1 MQYIITSIIGFLTG
15 ALGSLVAPW
24 IHWKLEIRK
33 EERNAKINLI
43 HDLRIYLE
51 NNEPKN
57 EQFLRSTNY
66 IKIRPFLS
74 STFINELEEMS
85 AHIIHVNTIRSFY
98 KEKFLTEL
106 ETIEENWKIG
116 IAKKNKKHKGYNVG
130 AKNQVAIEI
139 KET

>member
-1 MQYIITSIIGFLTG
+1 MQYIITSIIGLLTG

-33 EERNAKINLI
+33 QERNAKINLI

-57 EQFLRSTNY
+57 EQFLNSPNY

-74 STFINELEEMS
+74 STFINELEDINS
-85 AHIIHVNTIRSFY
+85 HTIHINTIRSFY

-116 IAKKNKKHKGYNVG
+116 IAKKNKKHKGYNVS
-130 AKNQVAIEI
+130 AKNHVTIEI